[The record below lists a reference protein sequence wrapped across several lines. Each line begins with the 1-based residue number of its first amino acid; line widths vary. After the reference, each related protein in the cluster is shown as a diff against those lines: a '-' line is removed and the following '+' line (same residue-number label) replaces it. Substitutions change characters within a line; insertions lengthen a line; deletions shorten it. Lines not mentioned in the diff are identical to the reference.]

1 MTEPLGS
8 WLKEWKNNALSL
20 TELEKNIREY
30 YGFTEINHLCW
41 DDNRIQRQGFPEVVL
56 ASGKTQEQLT
66 ELLSHAMDQRKPLLL
81 TRLSKEMGEY
91 LHTLAPQAKWDEI
104 GRVFAYG
111 YCSHQT
117 TRSFVAVVTAGA
129 ADESVAREAVA
140 TLEFL
145 GIPVKT
151 YYDRGVAG
159 VHRLLA
165 IYQELKEAQV
175 CIAIAGMEGALPT
188 VISGLIS
195 APVIGVPTSAG
206 YGVAQDGMTAL
217 FGMLTSCADKVA
229 VVNIDNGYGAARVAA
244 AICREKDPS

>member
-1 MTEPLGS
+1 MTEPLGN
-8 WLKEWKNNALSL
+8 WLKAWKNNALDL
-20 TELEKNIREY
+20 AELEKNIREY
-30 YGFTEINHLCW
+30 YGFTDINRLCW
-41 DDNRIQRQGFPEVVL
+41 DDNRVQRQGFPEVVL

-66 ELLSHAMDQRKPLLL
+66 ELLSYAINQSKPLLL

-111 YCSHQT
+111 HCSHQT
-117 TRSFVAVVTAGA
+117 IRSFVAVVTAGA

-145 GIPVKT
+145 GIPVKA

-159 VHRLLA
+159 IHRLLA
-165 IYQELKEAQV
+165 VCKELKDAQV

-195 APVIGVPTSAG
+195 APVIGVPTSVG
-206 YGVAQDGMTAL
+206 YGVAQNGMTAL